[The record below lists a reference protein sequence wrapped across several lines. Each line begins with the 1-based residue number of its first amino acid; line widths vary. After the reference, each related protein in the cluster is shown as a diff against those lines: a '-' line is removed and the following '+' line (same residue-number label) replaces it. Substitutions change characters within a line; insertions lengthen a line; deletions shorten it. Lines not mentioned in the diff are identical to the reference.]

1 MCRKKQECKVNAVV
15 TGLTI
20 HLEKTLKMKYDM
32 SENEM
37 SGLVVVPKKYYEI
50 TGEGRILN
58 GGIWEDFQEE
68 VAYRQDLENG
78 PDLQKQN
85 ETKETLSSSNQLL
98 KNVMSA
104 LSGDNNR
111 FFSLCHLELS
121 SMNTD

>member
-1 MCRKKQECKVNAVV
+1 MN
-15 TGLTI
+15 
-20 HLEKTLKMKYDM
+20 
-32 SENEM
+32 ENEM
-37 SGLVVVPKKYYEI
+37 SVLVVVPKKYYEI

-68 VAYRQDLENG
+68 VAYRQGLENG
-78 PDLQKQN
+78 PALQKQN
-85 ETKETLSSSNQLL
+85 KTKETLSSSSNQLL
-98 KNVMSA
+98 KNIMSA

>member
-58 GGIWEDFQEE
+58 GGIWEDIQEE

>member
-1 MCRKKQECKVNAVV
+1 
-15 TGLTI
+15 
-20 HLEKTLKMKYDM
+20 M